1 MDVKRKEIQD
11 FINRQLHSTAADLML
26 QASKYPEWD
35 MRVVA
40 QQLVGKQIA
49 NKKLPSWFENEQVLY
64 PIRLSME
71 QCSSEETAKYKSA
84 ILNSG
89 KGLDITGGFGVDTS
103 ILAKESESVIYCERN
118 NELASIVENNFNA
131 FKQSNIEVYIGDGI
145 ECLSAQKELD
155 WIFVDPARRK
165 EGERVFRL
173 QDCEPKVIELKEFFF
188 EKANQVLI
196 KTAPLLDIQQTLRD
210 LEFVKEVHVL
220 SVNNDC
226 KEVLYLLEKNCTQE
240 AKLVCVNLKK
250 DTTEQFIFSF
260 SEERI
265 AEGLLSQPLTYLY
278 EPNASVLK
286 AGAFKSIANQLGVS
300 KLHQHSHLYTSINVV
315 ENFPGRTFKIK
326 SVVNADKKS
335 LSKHS
340 SGKANLACRNFPQK
354 IDLLKKKL
362 KLKDG
367 GEDYIFATTLMN
379 GKPKLILCEKV
390 INKFTGIDY

>member
-1 MDVKRKEIQD
+1 MNLLDKDIQN

-35 MRVVA
+35 MKAIA

-49 NKKLPSWFENEQVLY
+49 QKKLPTWFKNTDVLF
-64 PIRLSME
+64 PVRLSME
-71 QCSSEETAKYKSA
+71 QCSSEAAAIYKTS
-84 ILNSG
+84 ILNRG
-89 KGLDITGGFGVDTS
+89 KGIDITGGFGVDTS
-103 ILAKESESVIYCERN
+103 ILAIVSESVVYCERN
-118 NELASIVENNFNA
+118 SDLATIVENNFKA

-145 ECLSAQKELD
+145 ECLSTHKELD

-165 EGERVFRL
+165 KGERVFRL
-173 QDCEPKVIELKEFFF
+173 QDCEPNVIELKELFF
-188 EKANQVLI
+188 EKSNQVLI

-226 KEVLYLLEKNCTQE
+226 KEVLYLLEKDYIQE
-240 AKLVCVNLKK
+240 TKIVCVNLKK
-250 DTTEQFIFSF
+250 DTTDEFIFNF

-265 AEGLLSQPLTYLY
+265 AEVLLNLPLTYLY

-286 AGAFKSIANQLGVS
+286 AGAFKSIVNQLGVF
-300 KLHQHSHLYTSINVV
+300 KLHQHSHLYTSTTLI

-326 SVVNADKKS
+326 SVINADKKS

-367 GEDYIFATTLMN
+367 GQDYIFATTLMD
-379 GKPKLILCEKV
+379 GKPKLIICDKV
-390 INKFTGIDY
+390 